1 MSALLRSCRGVF
13 RSHALLQ
20 PCVRQCRRSAFT
32 LPKDPTL
39 NALIWVGVGMTGVTS
54 FLVYKSAT
62 SPKHS
67 TGMSGHRVKQYSNSG
82 AVHPEAQTE
91 KLMVEKAPPTPEV
104 PQSVAEPTAA
114 SADQVPRL
122 PEHVPYVLIG
132 AGTASFAAAK
142 AILEKDPAAKIL
154 IVGEEGFTPYSRP
167 PLSKQLWFN
176 EDHEAARQL
185 KYQAAWAGGKVV
197 DAFYKMDFCDP
208 NDLATKTE
216 GGVAVLRGK
225 KAVSLD
231 PAQKKVVLDDGVS
244 ISYGK
249 LLLATGGTPKNL
261 SLFTSAPD
269 QAKAKT
275 SVYRNIP
282 DYLALDD
289 LVGRVESIVIVGG
302 GFLGSELAVAMASRG
317 KPRGLKVTQVFPED
331 GNLGLI
337 LPTTLCK
344 WTTAKVRKEG
354 VEVLPNTVLKGVA
367 LEGEKVKLTTQD
379 DREVTENVVWVT
391 EDVVWVTEDVV
402 WVTED
407 VMWVTEDVM
416 WVTEDV
422 MWVTEDVMWVTED
435 VMWVTEDVMWVTEDV
450 VWVTEDVVWVTE
462 EVWVTEDVVWV
473 TEDVMWVTED
483 VMWVT
488 EDVVWVTEDVV
499 WVTEEVWVTE
509 DVVWVTEDVMWVTED
524 VMWVT
529 EDVVWV
535 TEDVVWVTE
544 EVWVTEDV
552 VWVTEDVVWV
562 TEDVVWV
569 TEDVVWVTE
578 DVVWV
583 TEDVVWVTEDVVV
596 WVTEDV
602 VWVTEDV
609 GCDVG
614 VVWVTEDVM
623 WVTEDVMWVTEDV
636 MWVTEDVMW
645 VTEDVVWVTEDV
657 VWVTEDV
664 VWVTEDVI
672 CDVGVVW
679 VTEDVVW
686 VTEDVMWVT
695 EDVVWVT
702 EDVVWVTEDVMWVTE
717 DVMWVTEDVV
727 WVTEDV
733 VWVTEDVV
741 WLIEDVV
748 WLIED
753 VVWVTKDVMT
763 LCAFEE
769 VPCDLIA
776 TYTDHSRS
784 CGGGCW
790 TDSQHLSGRIS
801 SFGNRPNPWRLF
813 GGTLN
818 YKHVQM
824 VWAAGDVAC
833 FYDPQLGRR
842 RVEHHDHAFVS
853 GGLAG
858 RNMAGDHQHFKHQSM
873 FWSDIGKEVGF
884 EATGLVDSRLPTV
897 SLFAKIGEDAAL
909 PSEDFS
915 KGVVFYLSENSRR
928 VVGVLTWNIF
938 GKMDLAREIITE
950 KKTEADIGQ
959 LASKFEIQ

>member
-91 KLMVEKAPPTPEV
+91 KLMVEKVVTPTKEDPTHSPPPATPPATSATDAPPIEAPPTKTPPAEAPPIETPPTEIPPMETPPTQAPPTPEV

-379 DREVTENVVWVT
+379 DREITA
-391 EDVVWVTEDVV
+391 DH
-402 WVTED
+402 
-407 VMWVTEDVM
+407 
-416 WVTEDV
+416 
-422 MWVTEDVMWVTED
+422 
-435 VMWVTEDVMWVTEDV
+435 
-450 VWVTEDVVWVTE
+450 
-462 EVWVTEDVVWV
+462 
-473 TEDVMWVTED
+473 
-483 VMWVT
+483 
-488 EDVVWVTEDVV
+488 
-499 WVTEEVWVTE
+499 
-509 DVVWVTEDVMWVTED
+509 
-524 VMWVT
+524 
-529 EDVVWV
+529 
-535 TEDVVWVTE
+535 
-544 EVWVTEDV
+544 
-552 VWVTEDVVWV
+552 
-562 TEDVVWV
+562 
-569 TEDVVWVTE
+569 
-578 DVVWV
+578 
-583 TEDVVWVTEDVVV
+583 VVV
-596 WVTEDV
+596 A
-602 VWVTEDV
+602 V
-609 GCDVG
+609 GLTPNTSLAESAHLETDP
-614 VVWVTEDVM
+614 
-623 WVTEDVMWVTEDV
+623 
-636 MWVTEDVMW
+636 
-645 VTEDVVWVTEDV
+645 
-657 VWVTEDV
+657 
-664 VWVTEDVI
+664 
-672 CDVGVVW
+672 
-679 VTEDVVW
+679 
-686 VTEDVMWVT
+686 
-695 EDVVWVT
+695 
-702 EDVVWVTEDVMWVTE
+702 
-717 DVMWVTEDVV
+717 
-727 WVTEDV
+727 
-733 VWVTEDVV
+733 
-741 WLIEDVV
+741 
-748 WLIED
+748 
-753 VVWVTKDVMT
+753 T
-763 LCAFEE
+763 L
-769 VPCDLIA
+769 
-776 TYTDHSRS
+776 
-784 CGGGCW
+784 GGYLVNAELQACS
-790 TDSQHLSGRIS
+790 D
-801 SFGNRPNPWRLF
+801 
-813 GGTLN
+813 
-818 YKHVQM
+818 